1 MMFDFSASL
10 QPFLDMTGYEPKTT
24 FWSDFC
30 IAERF
35 GESAIRDTFKRA
47 FNEWKSDHIFLTEL
61 VMVLNWKSWEWY
73 DRGNHNLMALYDELW
88 RKAGEYAIK
97 NLKGEEMKYFI
108 KTTD

>member
-1 MMFDFSASL
+1 MLDFSASL

-35 GESAIRDTFKRA
+35 GSPAIRDTFKRA
-47 FNEWKSDHIFLTEL
+47 FSEWKSDHIFLTEL

-73 DRGNHNLMALYDELW
+73 DRGDHNLMALYDELW
-88 RKAGEYAIK
+88 RKAGDYAIK